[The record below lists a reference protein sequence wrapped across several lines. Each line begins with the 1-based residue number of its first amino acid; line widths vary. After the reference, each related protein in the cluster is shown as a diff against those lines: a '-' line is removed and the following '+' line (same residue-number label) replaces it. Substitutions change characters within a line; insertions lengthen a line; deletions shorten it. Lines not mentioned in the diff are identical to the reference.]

1 MKVSLRII
9 AILIAIC
16 PLVAY
21 GGGDPEFVKLP
32 EGYENSFSN
41 YATINRSNGKQVA
54 KLYANIA
61 AIASHT
67 SQMPGDKAASGSVL
81 VMEIYSPRKDAEGK
95 PISGDDGIYEID
107 TLEAIA
113 VMENRHTWG
122 ETYPAENRTGD
133 WGYALYTPIGAPK
146 DNDLDCVQC
155 HTPMKEQDYMFTYQ
169 KLVDFVKSKEESMK

>member
-1 MKVSLRII
+1 MKVYLRFI
-9 AILIAIC
+9 AILLVIC

-21 GGGDPEFVKLP
+21 GGGDPEFVRLP

-61 AIASHT
+61 AVASHIE
-67 SQMPGDKAASGSVL
+67 GNRAASGSIL
-81 VMEIYSPRKDAEGK
+81 IMEIYKPQTDAEGQ
-95 PISGDDGIYEID
+95 PITGEDGIFEID

-122 ETYPAENRTGD
+122 ETYPAEHRTGD
-133 WGYALYTPIGAPK
+133 WGYALYNPNGSPK
-146 DNDLDCVQC
+146 NNELDCVQC
-155 HTPMKEQDYMFTYQ
+155 HAPLKEQDYMFTYQ
-169 KLVDFVKSKEESMK
+169 KLVDFVKSKEKTMK